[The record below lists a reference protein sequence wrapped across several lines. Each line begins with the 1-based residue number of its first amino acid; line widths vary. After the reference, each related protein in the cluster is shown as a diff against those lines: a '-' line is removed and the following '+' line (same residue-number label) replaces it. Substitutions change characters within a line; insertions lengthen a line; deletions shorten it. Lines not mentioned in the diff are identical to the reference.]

1 MALTRLPRFTALAAA
16 GCFLALTFA
25 ARPASANV
33 EVGLTG
39 GLHAFSKNNE
49 LGVADS
55 SRATSLNHAPLF
67 GLRLGYYFADL
78 LGVEGEAGVIPTGT
92 REGDVSVTAAT
103 FRLHLIAQFG
113 AGNPDRKLIPFVLLG
128 GGAINIMSLDP
139 PMTEQDVIS
148 KDGDEILYV
157 GAGVKYRI
165 GSMWGVRFDAR
176 AVFPPSSGSEFAT
189 FDSELLLSFYA
200 ELGRDQGEEPVVIV
214 EPPPPEV
221 GDADGDGLKDD
232 VDQCVQEPE
241 DMDTFEDTDG
251 CPDTDNDADGVP
263 DTTDDCDA
271 EKEDADQF
279 SDEDGCPDPDNDGDG
294 LPDGS
299 DQCPNDAED
308 KDNFKDDDGCP
319 DPDNDADGVLDA
331 ADQCPDTLETAN
343 GFQDEDGCPDE
354 LPKSVKRYTGVIK
367 GINFKV
373 NSDVITKSSFKTLNA
388 AVKVLTEY
396 PDLRVEIGGHTD
408 DTGTDEHNVELSQR
422 RADSVKNYFVGKGIA
437 EDRLTAIGYG
447 KSQPVDDRGTKAARA
462 KNRRVEFKLISGI
475 TGPAGTT
482 PTEPPPA
489 EPAPTPAPEP
499 TPKPQ

>member
-1 MALTRLPRFTALAAA
+1 MAPTSLSRFTTLAAA
-16 GCFLALTFA
+16 VGCFGGLTFT

-39 GLHAFSKNNE
+39 GLHVFSKNNE

-55 SRATSLNHAPLF
+55 STATSLNHAPLF
-67 GLRLGYYFADL
+67 GLRLGYYFSDI
-78 LGVEGEAGVIPTGT
+78 LGVEGEAGVIPTST

-113 AGNPDRKLIPFVLLG
+113 ASKPERKLIPFVLLG
-128 GGAINIMSLDP
+128 GGSVNLLSLDP
-139 PMTEQDVIS
+139 PMEEQDVIT
-148 KDGDEILYV
+148 KDGDEILYL

-165 GSMWGVRFDAR
+165 GKMWGVRLDAR

-189 FDSELLLSFYA
+189 VDQEYLLSVYA
-200 ELGRDQGEEPVVIV
+200 ELGREELEKIVVIE

-241 DMDTFEDTDG
+241 DADGFEDTDG
-251 CPDTDNDADGVP
+251 CPDVDNDGDGVP

-271 EKEDADQF
+271 EPEDKDQF

-294 LPDGS
+294 LADGN
-299 DQCPNDAED
+299 DQCPNDPED
-308 KDNFKDDDGCP
+308 MDSFKDDDGCP
-319 DPDNDADGVLDA
+319 DPDNDGDGVLDG

-354 LPKSVKRYTGVIK
+354 LPKAVKQYTGVIK

-396 PDLRVEIGGHTD
+396 PDLKVEIGGHTD
-408 DTGTDEHNVELSQR
+408 DTGDDAYNQDLSQR

-437 EDRLTAIGYG
+437 EDRLTAVGYG
-447 KSQPVDDRGTKAARA
+447 KSQPVDERATKAARA
-462 KNRRVEFKLISGI
+462 KNRRVEFKLVSGL
-475 TGPAGTT
+475 TT
-482 PTEPPPA
+482 APPA
-489 EPAPTPAPEP
+489 EPAPAPAPEP
-499 TPKPQ
+499 APAPTP